1 MSEEDEEDYRNTN
14 IFRLCEKKI
23 KFESDKVKDH
33 CHLTGRN
40 RGPAHSTCNI
50 NVIQKQNNFIPFF

>member
-1 MSEEDEEDYRNTN
+1 MKKTTEILTFFD
-14 IFRLCEKKI
+14 FVKKI
-23 KFESDKVKDH
+23 ESDEIEDH

-50 NVIQKQNNFIPFF
+50 NVTQKQNNFILFF